1 MRNFAMGYFDALTSS
16 YFKAGADGR
25 QVFFPWGVL
34 ERGYALPS
42 EEAYNKLRGKLKVYT
57 IVALAAIIGTSAAQM
72 YLVSAGITAALI
84 GFYVVWAQ
92 FLLRGLAPVEETLSL
107 RESYTSQ
114 ALAHSAVTLWALEI
128 SSLVFV
134 VGGVLLLVF
143 DRQNRATALGA
154 TVFFGLCAVAIGFMI
169 VQRKRRL
176 AH

>member
-1 MRNFAMGYFDALTSS
+1 MGYFDALTSS

-34 ERGYALPS
+34 GRGYALPS
-42 EEAYNKLRGKLKVYT
+42 AEACNTLRGKLKIYT
-57 IVALAAIIGTSAAQM
+57 IVALTAIIGTSAVRM
-72 YLVSAGITAALI
+72 YLVSAGITAVLV
-84 GFYVVWAQ
+84 GFYVVWVR

-107 RESYTSQ
+107 PESYTSQ

-134 VGGVLLLVF
+134 IGGALLLAF
-143 DRQNRATALGA
+143 DRQNWAAALGA
-154 TVFFGLCAVAIGFMI
+154 MVFFGLCAVAIGFMI

-176 AH
+176 AS